1 MGKVDTMIV
10 LLVLI
15 VLILIF
21 REELVGFCAEF
32 MRRFM
37 FKI

>member
-15 VLILIF
+15 VLTLVF
-21 REELVGFCAEF
+21 RERLVELVRWILLKA
-32 MRRFM
+32 
-37 FKI
+37 

>member
-15 VLILIF
+15 VLTLVF
-21 REELVGFCAEF
+21 RERLVELV
-32 MRRFM
+32 RWII